1 MGDIFFATF
10 ISYPQERI
18 GVTEAITLKNLKKE
32 YKNVS
37 ALHDLTLSIGQGEFF
52 GLLGPNGAGKTTTI
66 NILTG
71 LCNKTSGS
79 VSLFGK
85 DVVSDYEEARALIGL
100 VPQEFNMDFF
110 EKAYNVLYFNAGY
123 FGIPRSERAA
133 KIERLFRDL
142 DLWEKRN
149 SPVRELSGGMK
160 RKVMIARALIHQP
173 KILILDEPTAGVDV
187 ETRKSLWSYLEKLN
201 KEGITILLTTHY
213 IEEAEA
219 LCQRIAVINKGRIV
233 ALDSTQKLLHL
244 LEGETLTLHLEKP
257 LAKIPKALA
266 HYTVVLNQNTLTF
279 SLKPKDSL
287 SQLLA
292 DVTSARLS
300 IVKLETT
307 QNKLEDV
314 FLHLTKK

>member
-1 MGDIFFATF
+1 
-10 ISYPQERI
+10 
-18 GVTEAITLKNLKKE
+18 
-32 YKNVS
+32 
-37 ALHDLTLSIGQGEFF
+37 
-52 GLLGPNGAGKTTTI
+52 
-66 NILTG
+66 
-71 LCNKTSGS
+71 
-79 VSLFGK
+79 
-85 DVVSDYEEARALIGL
+85 
-100 VPQEFNMDFF
+100 
-110 EKAYNVLYFNAGY
+110 
-123 FGIPRSERAA
+123 
-133 KIERLFRDL
+133 
-142 DLWEKRN
+142 
-149 SPVRELSGGMK
+149 MK